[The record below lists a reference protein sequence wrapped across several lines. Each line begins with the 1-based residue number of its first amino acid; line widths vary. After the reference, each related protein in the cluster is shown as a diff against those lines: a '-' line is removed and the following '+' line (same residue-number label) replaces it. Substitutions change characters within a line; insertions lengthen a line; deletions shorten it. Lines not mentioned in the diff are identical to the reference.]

1 MFGEFARIAVRGT
14 GTYGLWRSLIAIV
27 RIPDSSLTLCQVRK
41 VPNSELDG
49 FTQHR
54 VGAAMLVAQQC
65 RASEPFAKHRY
76 CRLGLLGA
84 AATDARVKVG
94 SFALDRGS
102 GGGPLGA
109 DRSVTSHDNFLRGQ
123 GNAGSHI

>member
-41 VPNSELDG
+41 VPNSEVDG

-65 RASEPFAKHRY
+65 LASRALAKTAIAGLACCSAWCRRHR
-76 CRLGLLGA
+76 RPEKVA
-84 AATDARVKVG
+84 ASVKWII
-94 SFALDRGS
+94 R
-102 GGGPLGA
+102 
-109 DRSVTSHDNFLRGQ
+109 
-123 GNAGSHI
+123 AGSRRWRRPLKER